1 MSRRRVGL
9 QGFVSC
15 CQLQIKKNTLNGR
28 ADATAPAFFFG
39 VSKYF
44 TVQQE
49 GGVLG

>member
-9 QGFVSC
+9 QGYVSC

-28 ADATAPAFFFG
+28 ADAAAPAFFFG

-44 TVQQE
+44 TVKQE
-49 GGVLG
+49 GGVRG